1 MLSDALFEAGELLD
15 QYLADEF
22 WRQRYDANLLADV
35 DGLRARMREIQAC
48 LDHPPGAKCGYCDTL
63 AASQPR

>member
-35 DGLRARMREIQAC
+35 DAVRARMREIQAC
-48 LDHPPGAKCGYCDTL
+48 LDHAPDATRVYCE
-63 AASQPR
+63 ASQDK

>member
-35 DGLRARMREIQAC
+35 DALRSRMREIQRH
-48 LDHPPGAKCGYCDTL
+48 LDHPPGTKCGYCVGT
-63 AASQPR
+63 PHK